1 MKLEVAELIQIG
13 KIDIKFLGRG
23 NIWVDDTLNKNSKD
37 FVQGLIKFALDNT
50 TPGQLELVVY
60 DENLSGIASP
70 FFGLNNSGEKLLTSI
85 RNDKDFEEYLDHLRD
100 HINGVLNVIGGRSR
114 SLTHFRS
121 DVDYPIEGYKLI
133 VISADY
139 DLLKEDVKNK
149 LLTLL
154 RVGPNV
160 GVSFLVHSMTL
171 LENSSVLKYF
181 SLLSNEGSEVTKNG
195 ELIIGD
201 FPIPANQEL
210 IKTSENIAET
220 ISRMSLSS
228 ISFTD
233 VQSTDKLWEE
243 SSVDGLTFCI
253 GRYGLDIKDI
263 TLGDELNQR
272 HNILI
277 TGAVGQGKSNLIY
290 MVLHSLC
297 QRYSPEELELYLLD
311 FKEGV
316 SLQPFVPD
324 SEGVFLPHAKALGL
338 EADRE
343 YGLSVLA
350 YLLEV
355 YKERMATFK
364 DSNVQNLKQ
373 YRTAFP
379 EQIMPRILLVIDEF
393 QLMFSEN
400 DSISYEVAKL
410 LMKGARLFRAAG
422 IHILLSSQTI
432 GGNNALMGS
441 DAEGLFGQVPIRLA
455 LKNSISES
463 YATLGQQ
470 NDAAAHLRSREAI
483 VNLDYGNIASNMK
496 TSIAFA
502 DELVLEPLRKVWW
515 KSAMKVKKYPF
526 PNVFI
531 GSQKISLS
539 RSNIESLREHNRAL
553 MVVGTKVSVSS
564 APLTLPFDNEFGRNF
579 ILFGN
584 GPGIEIIGNISLSLA
599 ATSCNSR
606 FLIVDLLKDDT
617 GKDEKFST
625 LLSILSQYSEHVE
638 KINVHNFEEYLDDVL
653 FHIDSE
659 DQKKYPYFLIILGAE
674 RWNNIPSTF
683 LDIMQRGSIVGVHL
697 LLWCSQAGEMSDK
710 FGYNWSSY
718 FSTKAIMRLDSQSAG
733 RILND
738 PLISWTSQNN
748 RMLVWDNMEMDKP
761 ISVIPYSKFSLD
773 L

>member
-1 MKLEVAELIQIG
+1 MKLEVAELIHIG

-114 SLTHFRS
+114 SLTHFRA

-350 YLLEV
+350 HLLEV

-400 DSISYEVAKL
+400 DSISYEIAKL

>member
-114 SLTHFRS
+114 SLTHFRA

-201 FPIPANQEL
+201 FPIPAKQEL

-350 YLLEV
+350 HLLEV

-400 DSISYEVAKL
+400 DSISYEIAKL

>member
-114 SLTHFRS
+114 SLTHFRA

-350 YLLEV
+350 HLLEV

-400 DSISYEVAKL
+400 DSISYEIAKL

-718 FSTKAIMRLDSQSAG
+718 FSTKAIMRLDGQSAG

>member
-13 KIDIKFLGRG
+13 KIDIKFLGLG

-114 SLTHFRS
+114 SLTHFRA

-350 YLLEV
+350 HLLEV

-400 DSISYEVAKL
+400 DSISYEIAKL

>member
-1 MKLEVAELIQIG
+1 MKLEVAEFIQIG
-13 KIDIKFLGRG
+13 KIDIKFIGRG

-85 RNDKDFEEYLDHLRD
+85 RNNKDFEEYLDHLRD

-114 SLTHFRS
+114 SLTNFRS

-154 RVGPNV
+154 RVGPNA
-160 GVSFLVHSMTL
+160 GVSFLVHSMML

-181 SLLSNEGSEVTKNG
+181 SLLSNKGSEVTKNG
-195 ELIIGD
+195 EFILGD
-201 FPIPANQEL
+201 FPIPSNQEL
-210 IKTSENIAET
+210 IKTSENTAET

-233 VQSTDKLWEE
+233 VQPTDKLWEE

-253 GRYGLDIKDI
+253 GRYGLDMKDI

-343 YGLSVLA
+343 YGLSVLTH
-350 YLLEV
+350 LLEV

-379 EQIMPRILLVIDEF
+379 QQIMPRILLVIDEF
-393 QLMFSEN
+393 QLMFSED
-400 DSISYEVAKL
+400 DSISYEIAKL
-410 LMKGARLFRAAG
+410 LIKGARLFRAAG

-441 DAEGLFGQVPIRLA
+441 DADGLFGQVPIRLA

-502 DELVLEPLRKVWW
+502 DDLILEPLRKVWW
-515 KSAMKVKKYPF
+515 KSAMKVKDYPF

-539 RSNIESLREHNRAL
+539 KSTIESLREHNRAL
-553 MVVGTKVSVSS
+553 MVMGTKVSVSS
-564 APLTLPFDNEFGRNF
+564 EPLTLPFDNEFGRNF

-584 GPGIEIIGNISLSLA
+584 GPGIEVIGSISVSLA

-606 FLIVDLLKDDT
+606 FLIVDLLRDDT
-617 GKDEKFST
+617 IKDEKLST
-625 LLSILSQYSEHVE
+625 LLSIISRYSEHIE
-638 KINVHNFEEYLDDVL
+638 KINSHNLEEYLDEVL

-659 DQKKYPYFLIILGAE
+659 DRKKYPYFLIILGAE
-674 RWNNIPSTF
+674 RWNNIPNTF
-683 LDIMQRGSIVGVHL
+683 LDIIQRGSVVGVHL

-718 FSTKAIMRLDSQSAG
+718 FSTKAIMRLDNHSTS
-733 RILND
+733 RILDD

-761 ISVIPYSKFSLD
+761 LSVIPYSKFSLD

>member
-85 RNDKDFEEYLDHLRD
+85 RNDKD
-100 HINGVLNVIGGRSR
+100 VIGGRSR
-114 SLTHFRS
+114 SLTHFRA

-350 YLLEV
+350 HLLEV

-400 DSISYEVAKL
+400 DSISYEIAKL

>member
-50 TPGQLELVVY
+50 TPGQLELAVY

-114 SLTHFRS
+114 SLTHFRA

-233 VQSTDKLWEE
+233 VQPTDKLWEE

-350 YLLEV
+350 HLLEV

-379 EQIMPRILLVIDEF
+379 QQIMPRILLVIDEF

-400 DSISYEVAKL
+400 DSISYEIAKL

-606 FLIVDLLKDDT
+606 FLIVDLLRDDT

-761 ISVIPYSKFSLD
+761 ISVIPYSKFSSD

>member
-50 TPGQLELVVY
+50 TPGQLELAVY

-114 SLTHFRS
+114 SLTHFRA

-233 VQSTDKLWEE
+233 VQPTDKLWEE

-297 QRYSPEELELYLLD
+297 QRYS
-311 FKEGV
+311 F
-316 SLQPFVPD
+316 
-324 SEGVFLPHAKALGL
+324 
-338 EADRE
+338 
-343 YGLSVLA
+343 
-350 YLLEV
+350 
-355 YKERMATFK
+355 
-364 DSNVQNLKQ
+364 KQ
-373 YRTAFP
+373 YCDW
-379 EQIMPRILLVIDEF
+379 LLNGF
-393 QLMFSEN
+393 
-400 DSISYEVAKL
+400 
-410 LMKGARLFRAAG
+410 
-422 IHILLSSQTI
+422 
-432 GGNNALMGS
+432 
-441 DAEGLFGQVPIRLA
+441 
-455 LKNSISES
+455 
-463 YATLGQQ
+463 
-470 NDAAAHLRSREAI
+470 
-483 VNLDYGNIASNMK
+483 
-496 TSIAFA
+496 
-502 DELVLEPLRKVWW
+502 
-515 KSAMKVKKYPF
+515 
-526 PNVFI
+526 
-531 GSQKISLS
+531 
-539 RSNIESLREHNRAL
+539 
-553 MVVGTKVSVSS
+553 
-564 APLTLPFDNEFGRNF
+564 NF
-579 ILFGN
+579 
-584 GPGIEIIGNISLSLA
+584 
-599 ATSCNSR
+599 
-606 FLIVDLLKDDT
+606 
-617 GKDEKFST
+617 
-625 LLSILSQYSEHVE
+625 
-638 KINVHNFEEYLDDVL
+638 
-653 FHIDSE
+653 
-659 DQKKYPYFLIILGAE
+659 
-674 RWNNIPSTF
+674 TF
-683 LDIMQRGSIVGVHL
+683 
-697 LLWCSQAGEMSDK
+697 
-710 FGYNWSSY
+710 Y
-718 FSTKAIMRLDSQSAG
+718 
-733 RILND
+733 
-738 PLISWTSQNN
+738 
-748 RMLVWDNMEMDKP
+748 
-761 ISVIPYSKFSLD
+761 
-773 L
+773 

>member
-50 TPGQLELVVY
+50 TPGQLELAVY

-114 SLTHFRS
+114 SLTHFRA

-233 VQSTDKLWEE
+233 VQPTDKLWEE

-350 YLLEV
+350 HLLEV

-379 EQIMPRILLVIDEF
+379 QQIMPRILLVIDEF

-400 DSISYEVAKL
+400 DSISYEIAKL

-553 MVVGTKVSVSS
+553 MVLGTKVSVSS

-606 FLIVDLLKDDT
+606 FLIVDLLRDDT

-761 ISVIPYSKFSLD
+761 ISVIPYSKFSSD

>member
-114 SLTHFRS
+114 SLTHFRA

-233 VQSTDKLWEE
+233 VQPTDKLWEE

-350 YLLEV
+350 HLLEV

-379 EQIMPRILLVIDEF
+379 QQIMPRILLVIDEF

-400 DSISYEVAKL
+400 DSISYEIAKL

-606 FLIVDLLKDDT
+606 FLIVDLLRDDT

-659 DQKKYPYFLIILGAE
+659 DQKKYPYFLLILAAE

-761 ISVIPYSKFSLD
+761 ISVIPYSKFSSD

>member
-1 MKLEVAELIQIG
+1 M
-13 KIDIKFLGRG
+13 
-23 NIWVDDTLNKNSKD
+23 
-37 FVQGLIKFALDNT
+37 
-50 TPGQLELVVY
+50 
-60 DENLSGIASP
+60 
-70 FFGLNNSGEKLLTSI
+70 
-85 RNDKDFEEYLDHLRD
+85 
-100 HINGVLNVIGGRSR
+100 
-114 SLTHFRS
+114 
-121 DVDYPIEGYKLI
+121 
-133 VISADY
+133 
-139 DLLKEDVKNK
+139 
-149 LLTLL
+149 
-154 RVGPNV
+154 
-160 GVSFLVHSMTL
+160 
-171 LENSSVLKYF
+171 LKYF

-233 VQSTDKLWEE
+233 VQPTDKLWEE

-350 YLLEV
+350 HLLEV

-379 EQIMPRILLVIDEF
+379 QQIMPRILLVIDEF

-400 DSISYEVAKL
+400 DSISYEIAKL

-606 FLIVDLLKDDT
+606 FLIVDLLRDDT
-617 GKDEKFST
+617 GKDKKFST

-738 PLISWTSQNN
+738 PLISWTSQIN

-761 ISVIPYSKFSLD
+761 ISVIPYSKFSSD

>member
-1 MKLEVAELIQIG
+1 MKLKVAELIQIG

-114 SLTHFRS
+114 SLTHFRA

-233 VQSTDKLWEE
+233 VQPTDKLWEE

-379 EQIMPRILLVIDEF
+379 QQIMPRILLVIDEF

-400 DSISYEVAKL
+400 DSISYEIAKL

-531 GSQKISLS
+531 GSQKISLG

-606 FLIVDLLKDDT
+606 FLIVDLLRDDT

-718 FSTKAIMRLDSQSAG
+718 FSTKAIMRLDSQSTG
-733 RILND
+733 HILND
-738 PLISWTSQNN
+738 PLISWTSRNN

>member
-13 KIDIKFLGRG
+13 KIGIKFLGRG

-400 DSISYEVAKL
+400 DSISYEIAKL

>member
-23 NIWVDDTLNKNSKD
+23 NIWVDDTLNNNSKD

-114 SLTHFRS
+114 SLTHFRA

-139 DLLKEDVKNK
+139 DLLREDVKNK

-181 SLLSNEGSEVTKNG
+181 SLLSNEGSEVSKNG

-233 VQSTDKLWEE
+233 VQPTDKLWEE

-350 YLLEV
+350 HLLEV

-379 EQIMPRILLVIDEF
+379 QQIMPRILLVIDEF

-400 DSISYEVAKL
+400 DSISYEIAKL

-606 FLIVDLLKDDT
+606 FLIVDLLRDDT

-638 KINVHNFEEYLDDVL
+638 KINVHNFEEYLDDLL
-653 FHIDSE
+653 FHIDSD

-761 ISVIPYSKFSLD
+761 ISVIPYSKFSSD

>member
-114 SLTHFRS
+114 SLTHFRA

-350 YLLEV
+350 HLLEV

-400 DSISYEVAKL
+400 DSISYEIAKL

-617 GKDEKFST
+617 GKDEKFSA

>member
-114 SLTHFRS
+114 SLTHFRA

-350 YLLEV
+350 HLLEV

-400 DSISYEVAKL
+400 DSISYEIAKL

>member
-50 TPGQLELVVY
+50 TPGQLALVVY

-114 SLTHFRS
+114 SLTHFRA

-233 VQSTDKLWEE
+233 VQPTDKLWEE

-350 YLLEV
+350 HLLEV

-379 EQIMPRILLVIDEF
+379 QQIMPRILLVIDEF

-400 DSISYEVAKL
+400 DSISYEIAKL

-606 FLIVDLLKDDT
+606 FLIVDLLRDDT

-761 ISVIPYSKFSLD
+761 ISVIPYSEFSSD

>member
-114 SLTHFRS
+114 SLTHFRA

-195 ELIIGD
+195 EFITGD

-233 VQSTDKLWEE
+233 VQPTDKLWEE
-243 SSVDGLTFCI
+243 SSVNGLTFCI

-350 YLLEV
+350 HLLEV

-379 EQIMPRILLVIDEF
+379 QQIMPRILLVIDEF

-400 DSISYEVAKL
+400 DSISYEIAKL

-606 FLIVDLLKDDT
+606 FLIVDLLRDDT

>member
-1 MKLEVAELIQIG
+1 MKREVAELIQIG

-23 NIWVDDTLNKNSKD
+23 NIWVDDTLNNNSKD

-114 SLTHFRS
+114 SLTHFRA

-139 DLLKEDVKNK
+139 DLLREDVKNK

-181 SLLSNEGSEVTKNG
+181 SLLSNEGSEVSKNG

-233 VQSTDKLWEE
+233 VQPTDKLWEE

-350 YLLEV
+350 HLLEV

-379 EQIMPRILLVIDEF
+379 QQIMPRILLVIDEF

-400 DSISYEVAKL
+400 DSISYEIAKL

-606 FLIVDLLKDDT
+606 FLIVDLLRDDT

-638 KINVHNFEEYLDDVL
+638 KINVHNFEEYLDDLL
-653 FHIDSE
+653 FHIDSD

-761 ISVIPYSKFSLD
+761 ISVIPYSKFSSD

>member
-114 SLTHFRS
+114 SLTHFRA

-233 VQSTDKLWEE
+233 VQPTDKLWEE

-350 YLLEV
+350 HLLEV

-379 EQIMPRILLVIDEF
+379 QQIMPRILLVIDEF

-400 DSISYEVAKL
+400 DSISYEIAKL

-483 VNLDYGNIASNMK
+483 VNLDYGNITSNMK

-606 FLIVDLLKDDT
+606 FLIVDLLRDDT

-638 KINVHNFEEYLDDVL
+638 KINVHNFEEYLDDVI

-761 ISVIPYSKFSLD
+761 ISVIPYSKFSSD

>member
-400 DSISYEVAKL
+400 DSISYEIAKL

>member
-1 MKLEVAELIQIG
+1 MKLKVAELIQIG

-114 SLTHFRS
+114 SLTHFRA

-233 VQSTDKLWEE
+233 VQPTDKLWEE

-379 EQIMPRILLVIDEF
+379 QQIMPRILLVIDEF

-400 DSISYEVAKL
+400 DSISYEIAKL

-463 YATLGQQ
+463 YAILGQQ

-531 GSQKISLS
+531 GSQKISLG

-606 FLIVDLLKDDT
+606 FLIVDLLRDDT

-718 FSTKAIMRLDSQSAG
+718 FSTKAIMRLDSQSTG
-733 RILND
+733 HILND

>member
-201 FPIPANQEL
+201 FPIPANQGL

-400 DSISYEVAKL
+400 DSISYEIAKL

-531 GSQKISLS
+531 GSQKISLN

>member
-114 SLTHFRS
+114 SLTHFRA

-233 VQSTDKLWEE
+233 VQPTDKLWEE

-350 YLLEV
+350 HLLEV

-379 EQIMPRILLVIDEF
+379 QQIMPRILLVIDEF

-400 DSISYEVAKL
+400 DSISYEIAKL

-606 FLIVDLLKDDT
+606 FLIVDLLRDDT

-761 ISVIPYSKFSLD
+761 ISVIPYSKFSSD

>member
-1 MKLEVAELIQIG
+1 MKLKVAELIQIG

-114 SLTHFRS
+114 SLTHFRA

-233 VQSTDKLWEE
+233 VQPTDKLWEE

-379 EQIMPRILLVIDEF
+379 QQIMPRILLVIDEF

-400 DSISYEVAKL
+400 DSISYEIAKL

-531 GSQKISLS
+531 GSQKISLG

-606 FLIVDLLKDDT
+606 FLIVDLLRDDT

-718 FSTKAIMRLDSQSAG
+718 FSTKAIMRLDSQSTG
-733 RILND
+733 HILND

>member
-114 SLTHFRS
+114 SLTHFRA

-233 VQSTDKLWEE
+233 VQPTDKLWEE

-350 YLLEV
+350 HLLEV

-379 EQIMPRILLVIDEF
+379 QQIMPRILLVIDEF

-400 DSISYEVAKL
+400 DSISYEIAKL

-606 FLIVDLLKDDT
+606 FLIVDLLRDDT

-748 RMLVWDNMEMDKP
+748 RMLVWDNMEMDRP
-761 ISVIPYSKFSLD
+761 ISVIPYSKFSSD